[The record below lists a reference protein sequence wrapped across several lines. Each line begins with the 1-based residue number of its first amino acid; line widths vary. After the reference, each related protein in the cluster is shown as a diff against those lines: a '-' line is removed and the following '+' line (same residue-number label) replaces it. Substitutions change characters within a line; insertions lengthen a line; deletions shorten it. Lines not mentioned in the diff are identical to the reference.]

1 MFRSFPL
8 GDALALTGLLLAV
21 LSIAPLYMVT
31 GSTSRWATAV
41 RIICGI
47 TMIGG
52 VILLIL
58 ASIGVFGPV
67 TPCTGECII
76 T

>member
-1 MFRSFPL
+1 
-8 GDALALTGLLLAV
+8 
-21 LSIAPLYMVT
+21 MVT